1 MIELVKLT
9 EARKAVAG
17 SKQRREKIIGLLNA
31 NIMRE
36 ANKGMNW
43 CAFPEGL
50 TVEEQ
55 DWLRDVGTEAGY
67 KVESVFF
74 KW

>member
-1 MIELVKLT
+1 MELVKIT
-9 EARKAVAG
+9 DARQAVAK
-17 SKQRREKIIGLLNA
+17 SQLRREKIIGLLNV

-36 ANKGMNW
+36 AEKGLNW
-43 CAFPEGL
+43 CSFPEGL
-50 TVEEQ
+50 TIEEQ
-55 DWLRDVGTEAGY
+55 DWLRDLGTEAGY